1 MKIQQIKITA
11 EMVKAHANMHHG
23 KRRTLIKKYKIRGM
37 SNADLAKLF
46 GKTESMIEK
55 DMQAI
60 KKEVWAHLKTDKGS
74 EEVLKAIYAELR
86 LVNDEVVETTWNLA
100 SETEQDSVKLGCLK
114 LIRESQS
121 DVIKVMQS
129 LGIIAKVP
137 DKIKL
142 DVGVD
147 ADEHINKILDDLTKK

>member
-1 MKIQQIKITA
+1 MKIETMKISAKQI
-11 EMVKAHANMHHG
+11 EAHANMKYP

-37 SNADLAKLF
+37 SNADLATLF
-46 GKTESMIEK
+46 SKSESTIEK

-60 KKEVWAHLKTDKGS
+60 KKEVWASLETDQGS

-86 LVNDEVVETTWNLA
+86 IVNDEVVETTWNLA
-100 SETEQDSVKLGCLK
+100 SETKQDSVKLGCLK

-129 LGIIAKVP
+129 LGIINEATKKVEVSLQ
-137 DKIKL
+137 DKI
-142 DVGVD
+142 V
-147 ADEHINKILDDLTKK
+147 EDLLNDKKEKK